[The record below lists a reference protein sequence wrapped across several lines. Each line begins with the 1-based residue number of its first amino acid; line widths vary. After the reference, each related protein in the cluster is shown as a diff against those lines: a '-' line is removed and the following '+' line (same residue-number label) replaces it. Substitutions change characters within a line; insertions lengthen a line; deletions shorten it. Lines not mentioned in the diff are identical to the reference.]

1 MTIKILKSRV
11 IHGRPGV
18 AVGDILE
25 VPNDEGW
32 SLIQARIAKETKVYP
47 PAPPEPVQ
55 VREPEVENRDPVI
68 EKPKRSKKSLP

>member
-1 MTIKILKSRV
+1 M
-11 IHGRPGV
+11 
-18 AVGDILE
+18 E